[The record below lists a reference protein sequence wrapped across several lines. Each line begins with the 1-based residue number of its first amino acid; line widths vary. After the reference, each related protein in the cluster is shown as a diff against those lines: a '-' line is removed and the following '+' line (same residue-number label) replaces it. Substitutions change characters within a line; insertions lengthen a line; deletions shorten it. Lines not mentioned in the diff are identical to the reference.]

1 MLTTSSAHNCQ
12 IPFIVDPYYGGVRR
26 NKEYVFDKIT
36 KQPMVDVS
44 TWVFGTVI
52 SCLTTIRSMPLLADW
67 SDLLE
72 SWVDNES
79 DWRKLSDADRAKRKK
94 AVKYLHFEYKKALI
108 LNANNFLKESL
119 KRHPNER
126 SPFLN
131 PAVQAGSIAV

>member
-1 MLTTSSAHNCQ
+1 
-12 IPFIVDPYYGGVRR
+12 
-26 NKEYVFDKIT
+26 
-36 KQPMVDVS
+36 MVDVS

-94 AVKYLHFEYKKALI
+94 AVKDLHLEYKKALI

>member
-1 MLTTSSAHNCQ
+1 
-12 IPFIVDPYYGGVRR
+12 
-26 NKEYVFDKIT
+26 
-36 KQPMVDVS
+36 MVDVS

-52 SCLTTIRSMPLLADW
+52 STLTTIRSMPLLADW

-79 DWRKLSDADRAKRKK
+79 DWRKLSDADRAERKK
-94 AVKYLHFEYKKALI
+94 AVKDLHFEYKKALI
-108 LNANNFLKESL
+108 LNANDFLKESL
-119 KRHPNER
+119 KRPQNQW